1 MYRNPGHVIVG
12 MLCFA
17 LYCHGLLWIC
27 CHHQNITFQ
36 IWWTLRATTKKKT
49 KLKETKSY
57 IHRHL
62 NKKPQTQPQMRLQQL
77 ETFSTYWN
85 SSFFFSCVA
94 FTPNE
99 IRHSQTPIDD
109 NNNKKCEEFRLPA
122 TTTTNKKKLEHPA
135 NICKIHTIIFCLAVC
150 RSIV

>member
-85 SSFFFSCVA
+85 SSFFFLASLLHRTKYDTVK
-94 FTPNE
+94 
-99 IRHSQTPIDD
+99 H
-109 NNNKKCEEFRLPA
+109 RLM
-122 TTTTNKKKLEHPA
+122 TTTTRNARNFACQQQQQRTKKKLEHPA